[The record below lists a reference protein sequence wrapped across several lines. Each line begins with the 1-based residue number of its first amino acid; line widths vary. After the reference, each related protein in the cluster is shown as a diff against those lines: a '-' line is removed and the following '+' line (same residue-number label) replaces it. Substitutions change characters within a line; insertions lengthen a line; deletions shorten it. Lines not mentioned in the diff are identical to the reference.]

1 VTNIALPLP
10 STAPDARAA
19 AKRAAR
25 RERGRG
31 FYLYL
36 AAGTALAL
44 LFVLPLLWVIVRS
57 LEPPVLTGQ
66 PPSVADF
73 THMQVSNYSIL
84 LGSTDDVGVN
94 VLNSLI
100 TALGTAA
107 LTVLVSTMAGYG
119 LARFRFR
126 GAGVVFGAILVAF
139 MIPFQ
144 AVLTPLFLEL
154 HFFHLLNSLLGL
166 VLIYSTFNL
175 PFGVFVMRNTFS
187 QIPRELVDSSR
198 VDGAGVITALVRVM
212 RPLVVPGMATTA
224 IYAFLYSWNELL
236 QAYTF
241 LTSNNLMTLPVKL
254 YEVMTQQGTSGVLNY
269 GYLASGCVIAMVPCM
284 VLYMALQRY
293 YVRGLTSGALKG

>member
-1 VTNIALPLP
+1 VSKLAVPVASQI
-10 STAPDARAA
+10 DARSA
-19 AKRAAR
+19 AKRAAK

-31 FYLYL
+31 FYIYL
-36 AAGTALAL
+36 GAGTALAL

-57 LEPPVLTGQ
+57 LEPPKLTGQ
-66 PPSVADF
+66 PPSAADF
-73 THMQVSNYSIL
+73 THLTLSNYSTL
-84 LGSTDDVGVN
+84 LISDNVLIN

-100 TALGTAA
+100 AALGTAT
-107 LTVLVSTMAGYG
+107 LTVVVSTMAGYG

-126 GAGVVFGAILVAF
+126 GAGLVFAAILLAF

-166 VLIYSTFNL
+166 VLIYSTFSL

-187 QIPRELVDSSR
+187 QVPGELVDSAR

-224 IYAFLYSWNELL
+224 IFAFLYSWTELL

-241 LTSNNLMTLPVKL
+241 MTSNNLMTLPVKL
-254 YEVMTQQGTSGVLNY
+254 FNVMTEQSLGVLNF
-269 GYLASGCVIAMVPCM
+269 GYLASGVVIAMVPCI
-284 VLYMALQRY
+284 VLYMGLQRY
-293 YVRGLTSGALKG
+293 YVQGLTSGALKG

>member
-1 VTNIALPLP
+1 VTELAVTVKKPV
-10 STAPDARAA
+10 DGRAA
-19 AKRAAR
+19 AKKAAK

-36 AAGTALAL
+36 VAGTVLAL

-66 PPSVADF
+66 APSAADF
-73 THMQVSNYSIL
+73 THMTLSNYSTL
-84 LGSTDDVGVN
+84 LVTDN
-94 VLNSLI
+94 VLINLLNSLI
-100 TALGTAA
+100 AALGTAA
-107 LTVLVSTMAGYG
+107 LTVAVSTMAGYG
-119 LARFRFR
+119 LARFSFRF
-126 GAGVVFGAILVAF
+126 AGLVFAAILLAF

-154 HFFHLLNSLLGL
+154 HFFHLLNSLFGL
-166 VLIYSTFNL
+166 VLIYSTFSL

-187 QIPRELVDSSR
+187 QIPGELVDSAR
-198 VDGAGVITALVRVM
+198 VDGAGVMTALVRVM

-224 IYAFLYSWNELL
+224 IYAFLYAWTELL

-254 YEVMTQQGTSGVLNY
+254 FNVMTQQSLGVLNY
-269 GYLASGCVIAMVPCM
+269 GYLASGVVIAMVPCI
-284 VLYMALQRY
+284 VLYLALQRY
-293 YVRGLTSGALKG
+293 YVQGLTSGALKG